1 MAITTTSVLP
11 APVQQSFSYKLLS
24 VPVPNMIH
32 KIPAMKKQMPR
43 NGGTTL
49 RMRRYNPLN
58 TAMVPLGNSGVT
70 PPPQTLTAVDIDAK
84 ISFYGTYVVL
94 NEQVTLQNQDPV
106 LNECAARLGVSLRQT
121 EDQLTRDMLA
131 ATASFINCTGGV
143 NGDVPTEITRS
154 DVDTVVRTLLNN
166 NAYTIMDN
174 IEGEDKFGT
183 APVRDA
189 YFALCSTQLTGNLD
203 AVQGF
208 INKNNY
214 PAPMNALRSEW
225 GSIGNLRFLISS
237 IGSVT
242 PNGSSLGAD
251 VYNIFCVGLEA
262 YACIEQDGYSAS
274 FIYRPP
280 IYDGP
285 LALNASVG
293 YKFAEVPRI
302 TNDLW
307 VINLRATLAV

>member
-1 MAITTTSVLP
+1 MAITTTSSLP

-32 KIPAMKKQMPR
+32 KIPAMKKTMPR

-70 PPPQTLTAVDIDAK
+70 PPPQNLTAVDIDAK
-84 ISFYGTYVVL
+84 LSFYGTYVTI

-131 ATASFINCTGGV
+131 STASFINCTGGQ
-143 NGDVPTEITRS
+143 NGDVPTEITRP
-154 DVDTVVRTLLNN
+154 DVDLVIATLADN
-166 NAYTIMDN
+166 NAYTIMDL
-174 IEGEDKFGT
+174 IEGDLKFAT
-183 APVRDA
+183 QPIRDS
-189 YFALCSTQLTGNLD
+189 YFALGSTQLIGNLE
-203 AVQGF
+203 AVAGF
-208 INKNNY
+208 AAKAQY
-214 PAPMNALRSEW
+214 PNPTQALRSEW
-225 GSIGNLRFLISS
+225 GAVSNLRFLLSS
-237 IGSVT
+237 IGSQV
-242 PNGSSLGAD
+242 PNKSSLGAT
-251 VYNIFCVGLEA
+251 VYNVFCVGMEA

-307 VINLRATLAV
+307 VINLRMTK

>member
-1 MAITTTSVLP
+1 MSITTTSTLP

-49 RMRRYNPLN
+49 RMRRYNPLA

-70 PPPQTLTAVDIDAK
+70 PPPQNLTAVDIDAK
-84 ISFYGTYVVL
+84 LSFYGTYVQI

-131 ATASFINCTGGV
+131 STASFINCVGGV
-143 NGDVPTEITRS
+143 NGDNPTEITRS
-154 DVDTVVRTLLNN
+154 DVDAVVRSLLNN
-166 NAYTIMDN
+166 NAYTIMDS
-174 IEGEDKFGT
+174 IEGQDKFGT
-183 APVRDA
+183 APVRNS
-189 YFALCSTQLTGNLD
+189 YFALCSTQLVGNLD
-203 AVQGF
+203 AVAGF
-208 INKNNY
+208 TQVAQY
-214 PAPMNALRSEW
+214 PSPMNILPSEW
-225 GSIGNLRFLISS
+225 GAIGNLRFLISS

-242 PNGSSLGAD
+242 ANASSLGAN
-251 VYNIFCVGLEA
+251 VYNIFCVGMEA
-262 YACIEQDGYSAS
+262 YACVEQDGYSAS

-302 TNDLW
+302 CNDLW
-307 VINLRATLAV
+307 VINLRCTLAV